1 MNNKPKVPA
10 YFITSTGTDVGK
22 TFVTTALCWHF
33 RRIGH
38 NVQAIKPVITGWNSA
53 TEGESD
59 TVKIIQSL
67 ECTVSEQSIARVSP
81 WRFEAPR
88 APNVAADMS
97 GAHLDYEEILRFC
110 RKSSQKLDC
119 YTFIEGVG
127 GVMSPITENKSCLE
141 LIHDLG
147 IDVVLVIGSY
157 LGSISHTLTAMKVL
171 QGLRIHVILSKKE
184 EENPCARDVVEYV
197 NQYYNCTV
205 YIQEHVS
212 RNLRA
217 PWTHTSPEIA
227 HFLLR

>member
-1 MNNKPKVPA
+1 M
-10 YFITSTGTDVGK
+10 
-22 TFVTTALCWHF
+22 TTALCWHF

-67 ECTVSEQSIARVSP
+67 ECAVSEQSISRVSP
-81 WRFEAPR
+81 WKFDAPR
-88 APNVAADMS
+88 APNVAASMS

-110 RKSSQKLDC
+110 RKNSQKLDC

-147 IDVVLVIGSY
+147 IDVVLVVGSY
-157 LGSISHTLTAMKVL
+157 LGSISHTLTAIKVL
-171 QGLRIHVILSKKE
+171 QGLRIHVILSEKE
-184 EENPCARDVVEYV
+184 EENPYACDVVEYV
-197 NQYYNCTV
+197 SQYYNCTV
-205 YIQEHVS
+205 YIQGHVR
-212 RNLRA
+212 RNLRT
-217 PWTHTSPEIA
+217 PWAHTSPEIVR
-227 HFLLR
+227 FLLR

>member
-1 MNNKPKVPA
+1 M
-10 YFITSTGTDVGK
+10 
-22 TFVTTALCWHF
+22 TTALCWHF

-67 ECTVSEQSIARVSP
+67 ECTVSEQSISRVSP

-97 GAHLDYEEILRFC
+97 GAHLDYAEILRFC
-110 RKSSQKLDC
+110 RKSSQTLDC

-212 RNLRA
+212 SNLRA